1 MDELVELWERPIAE
15 EIYMLAGW
23 YQWADAGNVSSG
35 LPQYLIQHTGARQIG
50 EIESESFYL
59 FQVPG
64 LHHLIRPQI
73 KLQDGYRQ
81 TLSSNANEVF
91 YTGNDKKGLVIFLG
105 EEPHLHADRYCE
117 AVLDIAEALRV
128 KRLVAVGG
136 VYGPAPYDKE
146 REISCVYS
154 LPPLKEEL
162 TRYAVKFSDYEGGA
176 TIGAYLMDRAERRD
190 IESIT
195 FYAFVPAYDFA
206 QVSNL
211 VQTMR
216 IENDF
221 KAWYDLMRR
230 FNHMTH
236 LDIDLGDLERHS
248 YDLIAS
254 MDAQVDELN
263 HEIPDLEIERY
274 LREVAEDFDEQRF
287 VPLSDVWE
295 KGLQDLFNDL
305 DDLDADPNAPD
316 QADEV

>member
-1 MDELVELWERPIAE
+1 MDELVELWEKPVAE

-50 EIESESFYL
+50 EIASEDFYL

-73 KLQDGYRQ
+73 ELQDGYRQ
-81 TLSSNANEVF
+81 ALSSNTNEVF
-91 YTGNDKKGLVIFLG
+91 YTGNDQKGLVIFLG
-105 EEPHLHADRYCE
+105 EEPHLHVDRYCE

-128 KRLVAVGG
+128 QRVVAVGG

-162 TRYAVKFSDYEGGA
+162 TRYAVKFSNYEGGA

-190 IESIT
+190 IEFIT

-236 LDIDLGDLERHS
+236 LDIDLSDLERHS

-254 MDAQVDELN
+254 MDTQIDELN
-263 HEIPDLEIERY
+263 QEIPDLEIDRY

-295 KGLQDLFNDL
+295 KGLQDLFNSL
-305 DDLDADPNAPD
+305 DESESDAHD
-316 QADEV
+316 QEDEM